1 MRQRSY
7 TKTVRGRIPAPPAAA
22 VTRRTDAAALA
33 EAEGKRGE
41 GVVLEL
47 AVALLV
53 AQPALG
59 QEVVG
64 PLEVLA
70 APARRVVVHHAQ
82 RL

>member
-7 TKTVRGRIPAPPAAA
+7 SKTVRERIPAPSAAA
-22 VTRRTDAAALA
+22 TRRTNAAARA